1 MGQVRKANDILTLS
15 LHRDSNKI
23 ITDVAVLLPF
33 LFTPCAVLP
42 WFLFCSIKSSCPS
55 SQPSTDCNGCLGL
68 WVTREAGYPERLLL
82 H

>member
-23 ITDVAVLLPF
+23 ITNVAVLLPF

-42 WFLFCSIKSSCPS
+42 RFYFAALKVHVPQV
-55 SQPSTDCNGCLGL
+55 SQVLIVMAVWGS
-68 WVTREAGYPERLLL
+68 V
-82 H
+82 